1 MAIICLGTGKSV
13 PEKKLTNHDLSTM
26 LDTSDEW
33 IRSHTGIGSRYI
45 AEPGNTLREFAVKA
59 ALNALASASAAA
71 GREIGPEEIGLVI
84 CATATPDFQGFPS
97 TACLVQKKLGA
108 VNAGAFDVSAACSG
122 FIYSLETAA
131 GLMERM
137 GTRYAVV
144 IGAEIL
150 SRIIDWND
158 RSTAV
163 LFGDGAGA
171 VVLENVPEPEKS
183 APGMAQGR
191 EPSGQGTVPLRGI
204 GKTILGSD
212 GDREALYIDDAGHIQ
227 MNGRTVYIF
236 AINVIASMTEKLL
249 AAEDISIEKIDF
261 IVCHQA
267 NIRILQ
273 GAAKK
278 LGIPEEKFVNNM
290 EEYGNTSAAS
300 IPITLAD
307 LAESGQL
314 RAGMTIMVL
323 GFGAGLTWGGSII
336 RW

>member
-1 MAIICLGTGKSV
+1 MAILCLGTGKAV
-13 PEKKLTNHDLSTM
+13 PEKKLTNDELSTM

-45 AEPGNTLREFAVKA
+45 AEAGDTLSEL
-59 ALNALASASAAA
+59 ALNAALKAIASAAA
-71 GREIGPEEIGLVI
+71 ASGKDITPEEIGLVI
-84 CATATPDFQGFPS
+84 CATATPEFQGFPS
-97 TACLVQKKLGA
+97 TACMVQKKLGA
-108 VNAGAFDVSAACSG
+108 VNAGAFDLAAACSG
-122 FIYSLETAA
+122 FIYALETAA
-131 GLMERM
+131 ALMERM

-150 SRIIDWND
+150 SRILDWED

-171 VVLENVPEPEKS
+171 VVLENVPHMEDES
-183 APGMAQGR
+183 LSSQGNVPPR
-191 EPSGQGTVPLRGI
+191 GRIPLRGI

-212 GDREALYIDDAGHIQ
+212 GDREALFIDDAGHIQ
-227 MNGRTVYIF
+227 MNGRAVYIF
-236 AINVIASMTEKLL
+236 AIKVIASMTEKLL
-249 AAEDISIEKIDF
+249 AEEGLSIDDVDF
-261 IVCHQA
+261 LVCHQA

-273 GAAKK
+273 AAAKK
-278 LGIPEEKFVNNM
+278 LGIPEEKFVTNM

-307 LAESGQL
+307 LAESGRL
-314 RAGMTIMVL
+314 KAGMTIMVL

>member
-45 AEPGNTLREFAVKA
+45 AEPENTLREFAAKA
-59 ALNALASASAAA
+59 ALNALASASTAA

-150 SRIIDWND
+150 SRILDWND

-171 VVLENVPEPEKS
+171 VVLENIPEPEKS
-183 APGMAQGR
+183 APGT
-191 EPSGQGTVPLRGI
+191 ELRGI

-212 GDREALYIDDAGHIQ
+212 GDRESLYVDKAGHIQ
-227 MNGRTVYIF
+227 MNGRKVYIF

-249 AAEDISIEKIDF
+249 AEEALSIDEIDF

-307 LAESGQL
+307 LL
-314 RAGMTIMVL
+314 
-323 GFGAGLTWGGSII
+323 
-336 RW
+336 